1 MGQKSSFC
9 PIVTQTEKPW
19 CQRRFQGLEGEMCC
33 CCCCSGPPGIS
44 CAPSLLRNEQQTRS
58 SRAVS
63 FTKREGGAGARAA
76 GRGAADGGSTS
87 LVVAV
92 LSASAENSLGSVSN
106 SVLFVFGNNTVGH
119 LLNQKRVGPVMDGGK

>member
-1 MGQKSSFC
+1 MLPVSSA
-9 PIVTQTEKPW
+9 TNNKP
-19 CQRRFQGLEGEMCC
+19 E
-33 CCCCSGPPGIS
+33 
-44 CAPSLLRNEQQTRS
+44 
-58 SRAVS
+58 
-63 FTKREGGAGARAA
+63 AA
-76 GRGAADGGSTS
+76 GQFHSQKEKGVQAHALQAEEAADGGAADGGSTS

>member
-1 MGQKSSFC
+1 M
-9 PIVTQTEKPW
+9 
-19 CQRRFQGLEGEMCC
+19 
-33 CCCCSGPPGIS
+33 CCCCSGPPGIG